1 MATEDLTTYTETD
14 PNSHISVT
22 SSRSTFTAM
31 HRSEDAYVYKDK
43 GVDHF
48 NGDYEHLVTVYFDA
62 YALDGFGVVWALT
75 NVIDDWY
82 AIYNSTDI
90 EHEVTLYR
98 YTGNGG
104 ESQLY
109 VRELTASI
117 GGFTDDYGAISMD
130 TLYYLKI
137 KRDEAVGDNGTLYCY
152 IYTDSGRTN
161 LHDTLAIALADKYD
175 FRYIWATQSRNQSE
189 STQTITGYCENFD
202 LQEFKIRIFMHHY
215 KMMAGV
221 S

>member
-31 HRSEDAYVYKDK
+31 HRSEDAYLYKDK

-48 NGDYEHLVTVYFDA
+48 NGDYEHLIDVYFDA
-62 YALDGFGVVWALT
+62 YELGGFGVVWALT

-90 EHEVTLYR
+90 EHNVNLYR

-104 ESQLY
+104 ESRIYLM
-109 VRELTASI
+109 ELQNQIATLQE
-117 GGFTDDYGAISMD
+117 DYGVISLD
-130 TLYYLKI
+130 TIYYLKLI
-137 KRDEAVGDNGTLYCY
+137 
-152 IYTDSGRTN
+152 GRI
-161 LHDTLAIALADKYD
+161 L
-175 FRYIWATQSRNQSE
+175 R
-189 STQTITGYCENFD
+189 
-202 LQEFKIRIFMHHY
+202 
-215 KMMAGV
+215 
-221 S
+221 